1 MGRLHPTAASEL
13 DLPDKKFVAELD
25 LAEVLQRAMPD
36 YHDISRYPEVR
47 RDLAVVL
54 DKQVAAS
61 AAVDLVKAAAG
72 EYLADVVVFDLYE
85 GEGVAENEKSLAM
98 GLTFRDQSRTLTDEE
113 VSNALAQVIDS
124 LTEKLGARLRH

>member
-1 MGRLHPTAASEL
+1 
-13 DLPDKKFVAELD
+13 
-25 LAEVLQRAMPD
+25 
-36 YHDISRYPEVR
+36 
-47 RDLAVVL
+47 VL

-72 EYLADVVVFDLYE
+72 GYLADVVVFDLYE

-113 VSNALAQVIDS
+113 VSNALTQVIDS

>member
-1 MGRLHPTAASEL
+1 M
-13 DLPDKKFVAELD
+13 
-25 LAEVLQRAMPD
+25 
-36 YHDISRYPEVR
+36 
-47 RDLAVVL
+47 L

-61 AAVDLVKAAAG
+61 AAVDLVKSAAG
-72 EYLADVVVFDLYE
+72 ECLADVVVFDLYE

-113 VSNALAQVIDS
+113 VSTALAQVIDS